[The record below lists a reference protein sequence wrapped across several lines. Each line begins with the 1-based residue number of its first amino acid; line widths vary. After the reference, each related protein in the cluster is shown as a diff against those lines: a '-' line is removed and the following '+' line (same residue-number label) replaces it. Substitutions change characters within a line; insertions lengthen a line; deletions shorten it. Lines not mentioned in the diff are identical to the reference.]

1 MLLSQFGNNNNNF
14 IIIMRNRSH
23 LRSRIFW
30 SCCFLIQ
37 MLLFI
42 KEYSTEEE
50 CHRKYNEDCNFKLIR
65 KQECTNYSSK
75 HVSCAVAVFLKI
87 STSDFVRFCMKVWN
101 YLPWQR
107 YPASWEWQRLP
118 NHRHCWRQDRGW
130 GRIEQFGEIVELSWN
145 VLLEMCQQQRW
156 SGQLMTQL
164 NHRNRAKTVVLE
176 NFLQSSKISI
186 QITVEITY
194 RLLYLE

>member
-30 SCCFLIQ
+30 SCWFLIQ

-50 CHRKYNEDCNFKLIR
+50 CHRKYDKDCNFKLIR
-65 KQECTNYSSK
+65 KQECTNHSSK

-87 STSDFVRFCMKVWN
+87 STSDFVWKYEII
-101 YLPWQR
+101 YLDNIIQ
-107 YPASWEWQRLP
+107 
-118 NHRHCWRQDRGW
+118 
-130 GRIEQFGEIVELSWN
+130 
-145 VLLEMCQQQRW
+145 LLENGSNYQ
-156 SGQLMTQL
+156 TTDTAEDKTEDEEEL
-164 NHRNRAKTVVLE
+164 NNLG
-176 NFLQSSKISI
+176 
-186 QITVEITY
+186 
-194 RLLYLE
+194 RL